1 MCNVYVWKSEKLDE
15 KSDARHYIK
24 SVKIYV
30 YIYRGREDNINR
42 RLVVATSYR
51 ANNSQL
57 KKEMNFY
64 CTRTQLVTLE
74 RHRIQTQLFRF
85 RTESHS
91 FSDRIRIFRSMRV
104 SIVGRK
110 KRTEGMQKPGRLGSS
125 RPSLSRYIYI
135 YMKYLEDTQKF
146 RAIFHGPSRVRS
158 VIRSVSRAAREI
170 EGTMGIKKGIR
181 NKRMR

>member
-135 YMKYLEDTQKF
+135 YIYEILRRHAKIPRNF
-146 RAIFHGPSRVRS
+146 PRAIARAVCNPVCFEGCSRDR
-158 VIRSVSRAAREI
+158 RYN
-170 EGTMGIKKGIR
+170 G
-181 NKRMR
+181 N